1 MAKRGPRTLGAG
13 SPSGSPVVRCAI
25 YTRKSTDEGL
35 DQAFNS
41 LDAQRE
47 ACAAYVASQC
57 HEGWQLDP
65 TLYDDGGYSGGNMER
80 PAFKRLLAD
89 VESGRI
95 QVIVI
100 YKVDRLTRALSD
112 FARIVEVL
120 DRNGASFVSITQAF
134 NTTTSMGRL
143 TLNVLLSFAQ
153 FEREVTGERIR
164 DKIAA
169 SKKKGMWM
177 GGPVPMGYDLHDR
190 KLLINEAEAD
200 TIRFIFQRHVELRSL
215 RELAADLKNKGIRSK
230 LRTMQDGRITGGQ
243 PYAIG
248 ALGYL
253 LRNVLYIGQIRHGDQ
268 IYEGEHEAII
278 PPELWEEN
286 QRLFCKLTN
295 LSRPRKSLPSPLGG
309 FLEDALGRPMG
320 PAHANRGSRRYR
332 YYVSRENTAQSE
344 APWRIPARELEAI
357 VQRGLSDFLAD
368 GLRISAELGDA
379 LKANEGLKIEGA
391 RLAARAADATLIG
404 PLLEELDAHIIV
416 RQDVISISIK
426 GARLVDLLSYSHAEV
441 DASSITIEVAV
452 QLRRRG
458 HELKLIYAAPEARTA
473 MRDDRLIQLLAQGRD
488 AYRQLCG
495 GEVPRSARQHLVRLS
510 RLAFLAPDITTSILE
525 GRQPV
530 ELNTRSLLRVAEL
543 PIEWS
548 EQRGVLGFV

>member
-1 MAKRGPRTLGAG
+1 MAKRGPRTLSPG
-13 SPSGSPVVRCAI
+13 SPSGAPVVRCAI

-177 GGPVPMGYDLHDR
+177 GGPIPMGYDLQDR

-230 LRTMQDGRITGGQ
+230 LRTMQDGRTTGGQ

-278 PPELWEEN
+278 PPELWEAN

-295 LSRPRKSLPSPLGG
+295 LPRPRKSLPSPLGG

-332 YYVSRENTAQSE
+332 YYVSRENAGQSE
-344 APWRIPARELEAI
+344 APWRIPARDLEAI
-357 VQRGLSDFLAD
+357 VQRGLSEFLAD

-404 PLLEELDAHIIV
+404 SLLEELDAHIIV
-416 RQDVISISIK
+416 RQDVISISIN

-441 DASSITIEVAV
+441 DASSISIEVAV

-458 HELKLIYAAPEARTA
+458 HELKLIYAAPEARPA

-488 AYRQLCG
+488 AYRLLCAG
-495 GEVPRSARQHLVRLS
+495 GVPKSSRQHLVRLS
-510 RLAFLAPDITTSILE
+510 RLSFLAPDITTAILE

-548 EQRGVLGFV
+548 EQRNVLGFA